1 MRLLLIVVGVLVALN
16 VVFALVPMVGFNSR
30 PSTSMRTFAEV
41 KAHLDQ
47 ISASVPLE
55 PRFPAVKSSL
65 SMKSDEEVEHFRME
79 LRKRSREI
87 AFDALMRPWSTFCTD
102 EGQRRLTNALNF
114 YYENRRGQQFLYK
127 AERSD
132 EGITE
137 GKVRWSLAD
146 DLRIEEL
153 TRETYRRGNFNPKA
167 LKKVVAEGLVDILR
181 DNHPGGPD
189 CTDRTEPIVRGIAG
203 VNNEEPLTAT
213 EQRRRKERDTL
224 RQAVLAQSDQLSAR
238 SCENELRLPVLYAL
252 RSYFD
257 LRNRDEITFP
267 GTWSEAGERYV
278 AEAWGT
284 PDDQRIEALAR
295 EAASQGYVTANDLP
309 PGAQKLVLRVF
320 GDVTAPAPI
329 CRG

>member
-16 VVFALVPMVGFNSR
+16 VVFAVFPMAGVNSP
-30 PSTSMRTFAEV
+30 PSRVKTFAEV
-41 KAHLDQ
+41 QAHLNE
-47 ISASVPLE
+47 ISSSVPME
-55 PRFPAVKSSL
+55 PRFPTVKSSIGF
-65 SMKSDEEVEHFRME
+65 KPDEEVEHFRME

-102 EGQRRLTNALNF
+102 EGRQRLTKALNF

-127 AERSD
+127 AERYD

-167 LKKVVAEGLVDILR
+167 LKKVVAEGLADILR

-189 CTDRTEPIVRGIAG
+189 CTDRIEPIVRVIAG
-203 VNNEEPLTAT
+203 VNNEEPLTPT

-224 RQAVLAQSDQLSAR
+224 RQAVLAQSDPLSAR
-238 SCENELRLPVLYAL
+238 ACENELRLPVLHAL
-252 RSYFD
+252 RGYFD
-257 LRNRDEITFP
+257 LRNREEISFP
-267 GTWSEAGERYV
+267 GTWSDAGERYV

-284 PDDQRIEALAR
+284 PDDQRIEELTR
-295 EAASQGYVTANDLP
+295 EAASRGYVTAADLSL
-309 PGAQKLVLRVF
+309 GAQRLVLRVF
-320 GDVTAPAPI
+320 GDVTALAAV
-329 CRG
+329 CKG